1 MFGFHFFMF
10 IIYMIMT
17 HMAQVMLSIV
27 ASSCLPRHCPSASL
41 RLACAVGS
49 LVSPLFQP
57 WPIVSIAGFATTF
70 PCQGKPLHFDAPP
83 VLFILWHSIGV
94 IASSTCTNEE
104 HVPNPNF
111 TLPSFESY
119 VRYYCTTNS
128 AFLNYGFETCIF
140 QTI

>member
-1 MFGFHFFMF
+1 MCNVQEYLKIREILSYRCLVFIFFMF

-70 PCQGKPLHFDAPP
+70 PCQGKPLHF
-83 VLFILWHSIGV
+83 
-94 IASSTCTNEE
+94 E